1 MKWAIWYKHTFGGD
15 KIEGTYEEAKA
26 FGIQSVKEELEERGI
41 VLPVTVDNCGKK
53 EVCNIYEDFIE
64 EIEEWD
70 YVEDEEDQICA
81 NCTNLFFVHFYYL
94 TSAAVRG
101 IMKV

>member
-26 FGIQSVKEELEERGI
+26 FGIQSVKEELEELGI

-53 EVCNIYEDFIE
+53 EVCNTYEDFIE

-81 NCTNLFFVHFYYL
+81 ICTNLFLQIAY
-94 TSAAVRG
+94 
-101 IMKV
+101 